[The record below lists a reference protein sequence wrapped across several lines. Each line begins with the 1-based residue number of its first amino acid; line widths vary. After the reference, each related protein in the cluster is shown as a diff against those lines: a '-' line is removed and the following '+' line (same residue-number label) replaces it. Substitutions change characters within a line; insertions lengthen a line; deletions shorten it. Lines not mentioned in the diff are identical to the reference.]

1 MEKLIQKKNKDY
13 FGSPPTAK
21 ECMAVLHCISVIF
34 VCPKSIFF
42 LGLNI
47 FLLFLS
53 LFLVLLKKKFLVFL
67 FSSPPERRR
76 IAAPYL
82 HANFVI
88 FQQFLF
94 LFYFF
99 GLFLIYI
106 YFSLSRKA
114 KECSAVS
121 QCIQAWHGLSLPADK
136 DGICTLCMEMIEDAE
151 DFIASNNTEVCATL
165 DIKIF

>member
-1 MEKLIQKKNKDY
+1 
-13 FGSPPTAK
+13 
-21 ECMAVLHCISVIF
+21 MAVLHCISVIF

-88 FQQFLF
+88 FLVVFIFVLF
-94 LFYFF
+94 FWSFF
-99 GLFLIYI
+99 NIYI
-106 YFSLSRKA
+106 FFPLQKGEGMQRRVPVHPSLARA
-114 KECSAVS
+114 
-121 QCIQAWHGLSLPADK
+121 LPACRQGWHLHSLYGNDR
-136 DGICTLCMEMIEDAE
+136 GC
-151 DFIASNNTEVCATL
+151 
-165 DIKIF
+165 